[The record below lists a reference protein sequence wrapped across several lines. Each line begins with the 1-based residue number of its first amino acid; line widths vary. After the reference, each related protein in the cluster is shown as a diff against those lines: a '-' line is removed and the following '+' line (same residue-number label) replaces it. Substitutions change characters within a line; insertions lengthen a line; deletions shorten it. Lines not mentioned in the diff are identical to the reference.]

1 VSKKQELL
9 CLSRRGTRKATDEN
23 GDMKRPGWEII
34 AALGAAL
41 MTIVAISLVFS
52 YASLFGLQMA
62 IIVIFVGT
70 YLMISTEKVN
80 RTAMSLLG
88 VAIAGFILW
97 IAYAAQPIFGG
108 PIGGVEFHT
117 LIEHMEW
124 STIIF
129 IIAMSVIVSV
139 AAASGLFQY
148 IALRIAAQTKGD
160 HKRLFVTFLVFV
172 SGISLFFDTVST
184 MLIAAPLTIEICRA
198 LEIDFKPFLVSEA
211 IVCNFSSI
219 PSIVGAVPNLVI
231 AGETHLNVGFL
242 FIVFMP
248 LSVILFLVSLPIFLR
263 WYDSSFG
270 ETETHRADAVFS
282 IDPSTMIKDRWDFNI
297 SASAIVFLVIGFAVG
312 PAFGLVPA
320 MVALILAGLLLL
332 LAHERANEFLNRV
345 GWPTVFF
352 LVGLFGLVGALDI
365 TGLIDALASSVAP
378 IIGNDPV
385 FATVFLVWIPAM
397 LSAFLDNLPVSAVLA
412 PIAVNPAIASV
423 TPLLPLA
430 LVFAVNIGGYIFT
443 PLGSPANMVV
453 IGLSEREHD
462 PIPFM
467 EFVKIGTILGIIH
480 LAIGSGYLLVVSFL
494 LGII

>member
-1 VSKKQELL
+1 M
-9 CLSRRGTRKATDEN
+9 RRL
-23 GDMKRPGWEII
+23 GWEIV
-34 AALGAAL
+34 AAVGAA
-41 MTIVAISLVFS
+41 MMSVVAISLLFT
-52 YASLFGLQMA
+52 YQSLFGLQIA
-62 IIVIFVGT
+62 VIVIFIGT
-70 YLMISTEKVN
+70 YLLISTEKVN

-88 VAIAGFILW
+88 VAIAGLILW
-97 IAYAAQPIFGG
+97 IALVGEPFFGG

-117 LIEHMEW
+117 LIEHVEW
-124 STIIF
+124 DTIVF

-148 IALRIAAQTKGD
+148 IALRIAARSKGN
-160 HKRLFVTFLVFV
+160 HKRLFVTFLTFV

-184 MLIAAPLTIEICRA
+184 MLIPAPLTIEICRA
-198 LEIDFKPFLVSEA
+198 LEIDFKPFLISEA

-231 AGETHLNVGFL
+231 AGETHLNVGVLFL
-242 FIVFMP
+242 TFMP
-248 LSVILFLVSLPIFLR
+248 LSAILFVVSVPILLR
-263 WYDSSFG
+263 WYSSTFG
-270 ETETHRADAVFS
+270 ETEAHRADAVFS
-282 IDPSTMIKDRWDFNI
+282 IDPNTMIKDRWDFNI
-297 SASAIVFLVIGFAVG
+297 SAAAIVFLVIGFALG
-312 PAFGLVPA
+312 PLFGLVPP
-320 MVALILAGLLLL
+320 MVALILAGVLLLL
-332 LAHERANEFLNRV
+332 SHERANEFLNRV

-365 TGLIDALASSVAP
+365 TGLIDALASSIAP
-378 IIGNDPV
+378 IIGNDAA

-412 PIAVNPAIASV
+412 PIAVDPAIASV

-462 PIPFM
+462 PIPFI
-467 EFVKIGTILGIIH
+467 EFVKIGTLLGVIH
-480 LAIGSGYLLVVSFL
+480 LAIGSGYLLLISFF
-494 LGII
+494 LGIL